1 MILIL
6 AEHNNKTLHNAT
18 LSAISAAK
26 KLGEVTVLVA
36 GFNCETVAKLA
47 ANYADRVIY
56 ADNAVYEAFL
66 AETICEL
73 LEDIAKSEKFTHV
86 LAPATS
92 SGKNVLPRLAAKL
105 NVTQLSDVIEVIDAH
120 TYKRPIYAG
129 NAIATVKNR
138 DALQIVTIRS
148 TAFPLA
154 AENTQAAQIEK
165 SNFVSTNNSAKFINN
180 EQHNLDKPQLDQAEI
195 VISGGRGLKDAA
207 GFSRLAK
214 IAERMGAAFGA
225 SRAAVD
231 AGLAPNDCQVGQTG
245 KVVAPKIYFAVGI
258 SGAIQH
264 LAGMKDSKIIVAI
277 NKDPDA
283 PIFQIADYAIVGDIE
298 NVLPEWEAALD
309 KMKR

>member
-6 AEHNNKTLHNAT
+6 AEHNNKTLHPAT
-18 LSAISAAK
+18 LAAISAAK

-36 GFNCETVAKLA
+36 GWNCEAVANSA
-47 ANYADRVIY
+47 AQYAARVIY
-56 ADNAVYEAFL
+56 ANNAVYQTFL
-66 AETICEL
+66 AECVCEL
-73 LEDIAKSEKFTHV
+73 SENICKSEKFTHIF
-86 LAPATS
+86 AAATS
-92 SGKNVLPRLAAKL
+92 FGKNALPRLAAKL
-105 NVTQLSDVIEVIDAH
+105 NVTQISDVIEIIDAQ

-129 NAIATVKNR
+129 NAIATVKNL
-138 DALQIVTIRS
+138 DVLQIATIRP
-148 TAFPLA
+148 TAFAA
-154 AENTQAAQIEK
+154 AEKNTTVGAITQCDFIGTNTQ
-165 SNFVSTNNSAKFINN
+165 SKFISI

-207 GFSRLAK
+207 GFARLAK

-283 PIFQIADYAIVGDIE
+283 PIFQIADYAIVGDLE

-309 KMKR
+309 KMKG

>member
-6 AEHNNKTLHNAT
+6 AEHNNKTLHAAT
-18 LSAISAAK
+18 LAAVSAAK
-26 KLGEVTVLVA
+26 KLGSVTLLVA
-36 GFNCETVAKLA
+36 GFNCEAVAKTA
-47 ANYADRVIY
+47 AQYVDRVIY
-56 ADNAVYEAFL
+56 ADNASYETFL
-66 AETICEL
+66 AEAICDL
-73 LEDIAKSEKFTHV
+73 LETVAKSEKFTHI
-86 LAPATS
+86 LASATS

-105 NVTQLSDVIEVIDAH
+105 NLTQISDVIEIIDAQ

-129 NAIATVKNR
+129 NAIATVKNL
-138 DALQIVTIRS
+138 DALQVLTIRP
-148 TAFPLA
+148 TAFAPAEKNTA
-154 AENTQAAQIEK
+154 AGSIIQCDFIVANAQ
-165 SNFVSTNNSAKFINN
+165 STFMST

-207 GFSRLAK
+207 GFARLAK
-214 IAERMGAAFGA
+214 IAQRMGAAFGA

-245 KVVAPKIYFAVGI
+245 KVVAPKLYFAVGI

-309 KMKR
+309 KLNL